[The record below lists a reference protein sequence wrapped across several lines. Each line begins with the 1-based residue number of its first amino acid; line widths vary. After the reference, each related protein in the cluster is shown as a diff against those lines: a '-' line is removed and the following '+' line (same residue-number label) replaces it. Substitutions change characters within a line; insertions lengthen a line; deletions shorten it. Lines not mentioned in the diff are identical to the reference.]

1 MPPGLG
7 LNKPCVKC
15 GREVPATYKS
25 PIPGYCGRC
34 TDEVLK
40 MLRVSPGNG
49 PGPVGSARQRALS
62 AAKSPAGIGGF
73 LLGFLF
79 ALLGL
84 AVLAVAA
91 PGAFDSL
98 VRGIRGLAGHEPG

>member
-15 GREVPATYKS
+15 GREVPAGYKS

-40 MLRVSPGNG
+40 LLRASPGG
-49 PGPVGSARQRALS
+49 GSQPAGSARQRAIE

-73 LLGFLF
+73 ALGMLF
-79 ALLGL
+79 ALLGAAAL
-84 AVLAVAA
+84 AILT
-91 PGAFDSL
+91 PGSFDSA
-98 VRGIRGLAGHEPG
+98 VRGLRGLF